1 MGARSSRVMGTAAGS
16 GGDAMPRL
24 GKECRV
30 GRKRRRGKKGTR
42 GHHGIGGRGAAGITP
57 RGGRGGATIAASG
70 RRDNRGADTGSAR
83 GLGRIVR
90 GGGGGQNLAPLVLW
104 TSTLLSYRVEE
115 MWDSVSVVLP
125 PSRSL

>member
-83 GLGRIVR
+83 GLGRIAGGG
-90 GGGGGQNLAPLVLW
+90 GGGGGQNRAPLVLW
-104 TSTLLSYRVEE
+104 TSTLLSYRVVEIE
-115 MWDSVSVVLP
+115 DE
-125 PSRSL
+125 